1 MLRLIDDNIVRFQEQ
16 FEQHIQANCT
26 EVIKGQLAHLGR
38 RFDAW
43 LYWFSDPGLWVS
55 FRRPKRYRN
64 AYGFSKPK
72 GTSPVGIDFEINFPL
87 VGINRRIAGALAQ
100 DEAGKIYMVH
110 RGKLGGARPGLTKE
124 NVLGYFRKHHPQRI
138 VELEEPA
145 GLLTVILVGPLLGGL
160 DEVAEF
166 GRAVLQIE
174 QR

>member
-1 MLRLIDDNIVRFQEQ
+1 
-16 FEQHIQANCT
+16 
-26 EVIKGQLAHLGR
+26 
-38 RFDAW
+38 
-43 LYWFSDPGLWVS
+43 
-55 FRRPKRYRN
+55 
-64 AYGFSKPK
+64 
-72 GTSPVGIDFEINFPL
+72 
-87 VGINRRIAGALAQ
+87 
-100 DEAGKIYMVH
+100 MVH